1 MEALERR
8 PHLALPGLLARLRP
22 RASAAGE
29 AAGEVE
35 RAEDELVT
43 LSRSLIGR
51 LATRIAGLNVEEIPV
66 DSIPR
71 WLKVVGDLELKALGR
86 GDL

>member
-1 MEALERR
+1 M
-8 PHLALPGLLARLRP
+8 
-22 RASAAGE
+22 
-29 AAGEVE
+29 
-35 RAEDELVT
+35 T